1 MHRLRSTGP
10 AIAAC
15 LILSAVPAAVQATA
29 APSTT
34 SGGTVTVTIAQAGA
48 SGSGLAAIL
57 FRDGDWQAGLGS
69 FVVDVDSDPFTVTE
83 TIREAPPFLD
93 ARPMEQRPVAHVPPG
108 THNLVIWI
116 GRGLG
121 SYAAW
126 TPSAPIDRVCIVPLT
141 VRDGAEVS
149 VEVSAP
155 PGDGSGYVS
164 HLPACGSATSA

>member
-1 MHRLRSTGP
+1 M
-10 AIAAC
+10 
-15 LILSAVPAAVQATA
+15 
-29 APSTT
+29 
-34 SGGTVTVTIAQAGA
+34 SGGTVTVTVAQAGA

-57 FRDGDWQAGLGS
+57 FRDGDWQKGLGS

-83 TIREAPPFLD
+83 TIREAAPFLD
-93 ARPMEQRPVAHVPPG
+93 TRPMDERPVALVPPG
-108 THNLVIWI
+108 THNLVVWI

-126 TPSAPIDRVCIVPLT
+126 TPAAPIDRVCVVPLT
-141 VRDGAEVS
+141 VRGGSEVS

-164 HLPACGSATSA
+164 HLPACQAGTSG